1 MKRAIIAA
9 SLLLVIA
16 AAAIGAAELE
26 NGVTIETQRVFHGAS
41 TGARYYG
48 WTGGVVTLPS
58 KNGGVLSF
66 NLWNDIP
73 LNGTS
78 CLNYFRSD
86 IGGKRILV
94 PSYTTAN
101 QIVEPYAE
109 DRAWGAG
116 GVQRISIGIPA
127 GVGSIQFDA
136 PQSQTGIELSD
147 LRFAEGAAVPPGTFA
162 AEVVRDLGAP
172 VLEVGRIIVGKTTGK
187 KFYGYSSGVI
197 HLPSMAGGFL
207 SFKFWNDQ
215 RVGQSWTL
223 NKLNLSAGGRKEIF
237 SQYTTSLDL
246 KEVYKD
252 AEDHGPAGGG
262 TITIQLPEG
271 ISRVEFNNEGSMMG
285 LEITDPVYAK
295 GSPVIMS
302 FKEEIN
308 ATDRVLV
315 DLGRIFTGATTGRK
329 YYGYDGGTII
339 LPSLAGGTLTF
350 RLWNDHPTGT
360 LAIGNTLI
368 LKAGSASQSY
378 QSVSLIQ
385 DRPELYN
392 EDKGWGPA
400 GGAEFTFRVPVGA
413 GFIQVS
419 RGMSQTGIELSDL
432 WFAPGR

>member
-1 MKRAIIAA
+1 MKRAVIAA
-9 SLLLVIA
+9 SLLLFIA
-16 AAAIGAAELE
+16 AGSAVAAEQE
-26 NGVTIETQRVFHGAS
+26 NGITIETQRVFHGAS

-48 WTGGVVTLPS
+48 WTGGTITLPS

-66 NLWNDIP
+66 NLWNDVP

-94 PSYTTAN
+94 PSYATAN
-101 QIVEPYAE
+101 QIAEAYAE
-109 DRAWGAG
+109 DRGWGAG

-127 GVGSIQFDA
+127 GVGSIQFDE

-172 VLEVGRIIVGKTTGK
+172 VLEVGRVIVGKTTGK
-187 KFYGYSSGVI
+187 KFYGYSAGVI

-285 LEITDPVYAK
+285 LEITDPV
-295 GSPVIMS
+295 
-302 FKEEIN
+302 
-308 ATDRVLV
+308 
-315 DLGRIFTGATTGRK
+315 
-329 YYGYDGGTII
+329 
-339 LPSLAGGTLTF
+339 
-350 RLWNDHPTGT
+350 
-360 LAIGNTLI
+360 
-368 LKAGSASQSY
+368 
-378 QSVSLIQ
+378 
-385 DRPELYN
+385 
-392 EDKGWGPA
+392 
-400 GGAEFTFRVPVGA
+400 
-413 GFIQVS
+413 
-419 RGMSQTGIELSDL
+419 
-432 WFAPGR
+432 